1 MDSQEIIKFAKDNW
15 LKAVIAIVVAVVL
28 YFVAK
33 KAIKSIRS
41 GSENRQARREYA
53 NMSVEIENAG
63 GHKSRLTSTQV
74 SNIAAKVYN
83 AVDGPGTDNRALVS
97 AIKEI
102 PTASDYYKVKA
113 EYLGKYNEDMWQA
126 ILDDLDDGTTFVFSD
141 LWDDYSDSYTLG
153 QINSHLALIAVPVE
167 MR

>member
-1 MDSQEIIKFAKDNW
+1 MNTDKIITFVKDNW
-15 LKAVIAIVVAVVL
+15 LKAVIAIVAAVVL
-28 YFVAK
+28 YFVVK

-53 NMSVEIENAG
+53 DMSVQIENAG
-63 GHKSRLTSTQV
+63 GNKSRLTSTQV
-74 SNIAAKVYN
+74 ASIAAKVYN

-113 EYLGKYNEDMWQA
+113 EYLGKYNEDMWKA

-141 LWDDYSDSYTLG
+141 LWDDYSDSYTFG

>member
-1 MDSQEIIKFAKDNW
+1 MNTDKIITFVKDNW

-28 YFVAK
+28 YFVVK

-53 NMSVEIENAG
+53 DMSVQIENAG
-63 GHKSRLTSTQV
+63 GKRSQLTSTQV
-74 SNIAAKVYN
+74 ASIAAKVYN

-102 PTASDYYKVKA
+102 PTASDYYKVKS
-113 EYLGKYNEDMWQA
+113 EYLGKYNEDMWKA
-126 ILDDLDDGTTFVFSD
+126 ILDDLDDGSSFVFSD